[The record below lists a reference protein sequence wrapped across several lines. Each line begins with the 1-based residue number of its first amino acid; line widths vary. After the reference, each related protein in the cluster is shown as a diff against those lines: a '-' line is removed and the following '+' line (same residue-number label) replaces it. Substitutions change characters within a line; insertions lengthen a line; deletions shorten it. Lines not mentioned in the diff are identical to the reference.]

1 MLASADLLPRELLP
15 VTDPRPS
22 LPAPVTVVA
31 LHGNGGGGSRFAR
44 AAAHLGARVRLVAP
58 TLPGFGNVPA
68 DPAIRSLR
76 GCADW
81 VARELE
87 RHPRPRVLLGHGIG
101 GSIALEVLQH
111 HAHLVDGVILQS
123 PVGARL
129 AQRRFPKLMK
139 LPGMRT
145 LARRMLAMRILR
157 GLWTRRLFDGA
168 SPEGAV
174 PREHLDAF
182 FEGYRRCALF
192 GAMFDWIT
200 AAWFEQLRPVAVPAV
215 LWWGGSER
223 VLAPEH
229 AAAFARLLP
238 GSRTVVEPG
247 WGHFP
252 MLDRPRAWAARL
264 EQVACELA
272 TARGVRA

>member
-1 MLASADLLPRELLP
+1 MTDASPSSAAP
-15 VTDPRPS
+15 V
-22 LPAPVTVVA
+22 VTVVA

-44 AAAHLGARVRLVAP
+44 VQAHLQGSLRLVAP
-58 TLPGFGNVPA
+58 TLPGFGDMPA

-76 GCADW
+76 DCADW
-81 VARELE
+81 VARELQ

-145 LARRMLAMRILR
+145 LARRMLAARILR
-157 GLWTRRLFDGA
+157 GLWTRRLFDHA

-182 FEGYRRCALF
+182 FDGYRNCALF

-200 AAWFEQLRPVAVPAV
+200 ADWFEQLQPVHMPAV

-238 GSRTVVEPG
+238 ASRTVVEPG

-252 MLDRPRAWAARL
+252 MLDRPRAWARRL
-264 EQVACELA
+264 EALGREL
-272 TARGVRA
+272 VLRAGAGS